1 MQPVGPSWSSSSA
14 LRTSSSTDGM
24 CSVSHRRHTDGPD
37 ISRPGRFRV
46 TLLVTKGSFRK

>member
-14 LRTSSSTDGM
+14 LRASSSTDGM

-37 ISRPGRFRV
+37 IPRPSRFRV
-46 TLLVTKGSFRK
+46 NLLVTKGASRR